1 MYQLKQMLNDI
12 VDIAFANDTR
22 IRSYKAFYIEVL
34 DKVYKSKH
42 GDYNP
47 SERKIRLMNPY
58 REEDK
63 LIITAIHELAHH
75 INHMQSNSDIHG
87 KGFYANYERLLHAAL
102 DMQLFDKND
111 YIKLLRESKDAVD
124 ENKVKKMIQNYYP
137 KYNGY
142 KDDKSKIIV
151 FGGYD
156 IKDNLKNRG
165 FSYNKIS
172 KAWEKEVEEQ
182 EIGELKLY
190 FEEISVKYKITG
202 ANKYI
207 TKDEK
212 AKKHLIAVFNAFA
225 VKEALKEHNFR
236 YRSSDK
242 AWYIE
247 YDGSRSGME
256 DIIEII
262 RTICSGADYKIRS
275 AERYGFEYRITI
287 N

>member
-22 IRSYKAFYIEVL
+22 IKSYKAFYIEVL

-75 INHMQSNSDIHG
+75 INHMQKNPDIHG

-102 DMQLFDKND
+102 DMKLFDKND
-111 YIKLLRESKDAVD
+111 YIRLLRESKDAVD
-124 ENKVKKMIQNYYP
+124 ENKVKKMIQNYRP
-137 KYNGY
+137 VFNGY
-142 KDDKSKIIV
+142 KDDKNKIIV
-151 FGGYD
+151 FGGFD
-156 IKDNLKNRG
+156 IKETLKNKG

-172 KAWEKEVEEQ
+172 KAWEKEAAEQ
-182 EIGELKLY
+182 EIEELKKY
-190 FEEISVKYKITG
+190 FDDTSVKYKITG

-207 TKDEK
+207 TKDDNS
-212 AKKHLIAVFNAFA
+212 KKHLIVVYNAFT
-225 VKEALKEHNFR
+225 VKDSLKEHHFR
-236 YRSSDK
+236 YRSSDQ
-242 AWYIE
+242 AWYID
-247 YDGSRSGME
+247 YDGSQNE
-256 DIIEII
+256 LNDTLDII
-262 RTICSGADYKIRS
+262 RQICIGAGYHLKYM
-275 AERYGFEYRITI
+275 ERYGLEYRITLI
-287 N
+287 